1 MIYIYMYNTCI
12 YISIYEISR
21 TRGHPNLHV
30 FALAL
35 LSLQTPQQRSSIS
48 NDQKTSM
55 AMAKQIQKC
64 TTPHQ
69 SYFLAER
76 SKSQRCVFFLNFAGG
91 GWKFVGHYIKVL
103 QRLGVLLSLW
113 LPFAIFYQSFGHETP
128 FVIGGFQHFLPL
140 FPPLIPL

>member
-1 MIYIYMYNTCI
+1 MCLY

-55 AMAKQIQKC
+55 AMAKHIQKC
-64 TTPHQ
+64 TTPQQ
-69 SYFLAER
+69 SFFWQKEAKANGAYF
-76 SKSQRCVFFLNFAGG
+76 FFILRG
-91 GWKFVGHYIKVL
+91 GWKFVGHYIKVF

-128 FVIGGFQHFLPL
+128 FVIGGFQHFLRL